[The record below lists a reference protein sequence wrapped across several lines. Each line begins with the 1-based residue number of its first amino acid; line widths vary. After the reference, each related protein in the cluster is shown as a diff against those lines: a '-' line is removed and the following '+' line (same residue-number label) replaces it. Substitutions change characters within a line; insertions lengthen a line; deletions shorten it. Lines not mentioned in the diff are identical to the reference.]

1 MADAVVKIKI
11 MPESPDANL
20 DEIEKQA
27 REILEKADAKS
38 VTAEQQPVAFGLV
51 ALIITFLIP
60 ETFEQDPLE
69 KSLGEIEN
77 VSSVQIIDFRRA
89 FG

>member
-1 MADAVVKIKI
+1 MGDAVVKIKL
-11 MPESPDANL
+11 MPDSPDANL

-27 REILEKADAKS
+27 REILEKADAKAI
-38 VTAEQQPVAFGLV
+38 TPEQQPIAFGLV
-51 ALIITFLIP
+51 ALILTFLIP
-60 ETFEQDPLE
+60 ETFEQDP
-69 KSLGEIEN
+69 IEEALSKIEH